1 MEPRLPVNPAV
12 RPGPPAGQAEPFRY
26 RLGLDLGSNSIGWCV
41 LDLDAGGRP
50 CGVRDAGVRILSPN
64 EEAGRDPQSKTSLAA
79 ERRDAR
85 SARRRRGRFVRRRD
99 RLMETLVG
107 AGLMPVDRIVRKSL
121 ERLDPYALRKEALD
135 CRLSPS
141 EIGRALFHLNQR
153 RGFKSNRISDSDH
166 DERSSMKQGIK
177 RLEVE
182 LESAG
187 GRTLA
192 SFSPMGGWAPV
203 AAPSVSARRGKGPRT
218 CMRSIRPGR

>member
-99 RLMETLVG
+99 RLMGENYPLNLMLFTGLPEVG
-107 AGLMPVDRIVRKSL
+107 WQSHWYGLI
-121 ERLDPYALRKEALD
+121 
-135 CRLSPS
+135 
-141 EIGRALFHLNQR
+141 NQ
-153 RGFKSNRISDSDH
+153 IADSDKALGQWLK
-166 DERSSMKQGIK
+166 DG
-177 RLEVE
+177 
-182 LESAG
+182 
-187 GRTLA
+187 T
-192 SFSPMGGWAPV
+192 PP
-203 AAPSVSARRGKGPRT
+203 
-218 CMRSIRPGR
+218 